1 MKFMSLLKASIL
13 ALGNLKSAY
22 AGEFRSENKE
32 YNKIKKDVENLRIP
46 TTRDDREN
54 LKSDRNKAVHSYK
67 SAFEKHET
75 CNG

>member
-1 MKFMSLLKASIL
+1 MKIMSILKASIL

-22 AGEFRSENKE
+22 AGEYRSENNE
-32 YNKIKKDVENLRIP
+32 YKKIKKEIENLRIP

-54 LKSDRNKAVHSYK
+54 LKTDRNKVVNSYK
-67 SAFEKHET
+67 SAFDKHET